1 MKRFAALLIAL
12 LMLCLMVPTTALA
25 DDAKPFWVT
34 HFNDS
39 TAEGAGSIFT
49 EPYIHAG
56 WWVHF
61 AFAPTDVDGVYKI
74 VDTANGLTDG
84 TAIPLEIPEGGFV
97 WAANY
102 GNDYISLGMGDTDF
116 TSPNCKGCIDDVV
129 ANWMTGTLVKFEG
142 LDLDTLTVPTS
153 TPDTNWYDDA
163 YVCTATYSIY
173 SGDAEVVVPGD
184 ESSES
189 TESSEA
195 TESTES
201 TEESTE
207 SDASSESTESDASSA
222 ASSES
227 SEAEEGGLSTG
238 ALIAIIAAA
247 VVVIGVV
254 VLLVV
259 KKK

>member
-25 DDAKPFWVT
+25 EDAKPFWVT

-49 EPYIHAG
+49 EPYIYGG
-56 WWVHF
+56 WWVHY
-61 AFAPTDVDGVYKI
+61 AFAPTNVEGVYKI
-74 VDTANGLTDG
+74 VDTANGLSDG
-84 TAIPLEIPEGGFV
+84 LAVPLEIPEGGFV
-97 WAANY
+97 WAGNF

-116 TSPNCKGCIDDVV
+116 TSPSCTDCINGVV
-129 ANWMTGTLVKFEG
+129 ADWMTGTLVKFEG
-142 LDLDTLTVPTS
+142 LDLDSLTVPTT
-153 TPDTNWYDDA
+153 TPDLKWYDDA
-163 YVCTATYSIY
+163 YVCTATYTIY
-173 SGDAEVVVPGD
+173 AGDAEVVVPGD
-184 ESSES
+184 ESSE
-189 TESSEA
+189 EP
-195 TESTES
+195 TES

-207 SDASSESTESDASSA
+207 STESIESSAASTESTESDASSA

-254 VLLVV
+254 VVLVA